1 MLFAPKKPVEA
12 APTNKV
18 ELHPGY
24 RGFSVK
30 INGTE
35 IHKVTGCHTKYDSEE
50 GMVMTLRIVVD
61 DFCIR

>member
-12 APTNKV
+12 APANKV
-18 ELHPGY
+18 ELHPEY

-35 IHKVTGCHTKYDSEE
+35 IHKVMGCHTKYDSEE
-50 GMVMTLRIVVD
+50 GMVMTLRIRVD

>member
-12 APTNKV
+12 NKV
-18 ELHPGY
+18 ELHPEY

-30 INGTE
+30 INDTE
-35 IHKVTGCHTKYDSEE
+35 IHKVMGCHTKYDSEE
-50 GMVMTLRIVVD
+50 GMVMTLRIRVD